1 VEKSR
6 ENGGKGWKNDVT
18 GVEERLEKLKTGEGK
33 EVKKLGAGNRQV
45 ERRDEVDRFRPVLTL
60 PHVTAITPRTTR
72 KQVSK

>member
-33 EVKKLGAGNRQV
+33 EIRKLGAGNRQV

-72 KQVSK
+72 K

>member
-33 EVKKLGAGNRQV
+33 EVRKLGRGTGKWNAAMRLIASVQSSHS
-45 ERRDEVDRFRPVLTL
+45 LTSL
-60 PHVTAITPRTTR
+60 PSHHV
-72 KQVSK
+72 QQGSK

>member
-72 KQVSK
+72 K